1 MSDLAK
7 SNIAAIALLLYGYS
21 AIATAEFPLYEK
33 NSFKLS
39 TSFNS
44 AVGAYFTKKHELRC
58 GSSAVYAV
66 AAPNKGGTQAFGANK
81 TEQLFEM
88 IFYVNF

>member
-44 AVGAYFTKKHELRC
+44 AVGAYFTKNTSFGVGRVRFMQSLHLIKAVHKRLVLTKRSNYLR
-58 GSSAVYAV
+58 
-66 AAPNKGGTQAFGANK
+66 
-81 TEQLFEM
+81 
-88 IFYVNF
+88 